1 MPICRLMTGSS
12 AAIADRQHA
21 EALVESLREL
31 LGESALIRAAA
42 SSKASGISSS
52 RRQISATRGT
62 LSTFKVKRGVCGNG
76 AIGEE
81 RRGAILRHLLR
92 G

>member
-31 LGESALIRAAA
+31 FGRERADPRCCQFEGKWYLVEPATDFRNTRYALNI
-42 SSKASGISSS
+42 
-52 RRQISATRGT
+52 
-62 LSTFKVKRGVCGNG
+62 
-76 AIGEE
+76 
-81 RRGAILRHLLR
+81 
-92 G
+92 